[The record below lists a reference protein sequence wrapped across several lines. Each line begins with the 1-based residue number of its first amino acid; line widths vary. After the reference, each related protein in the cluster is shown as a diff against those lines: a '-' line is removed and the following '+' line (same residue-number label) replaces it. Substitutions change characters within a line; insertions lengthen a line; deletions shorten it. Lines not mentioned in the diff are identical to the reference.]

1 MELDINKAL
10 KKSFKR
16 GFLEGSYR
24 KIAAK
29 SGGYVHTQGKF
40 ILKISSCET
49 KRSKMFVRKCA
60 DNKLHLRYFN
70 CHHQHA
76 MIVCPN
82 DKRKNTIRIYFY
94 HLLNVIRNIPKFNLY
109 SRKIMSYFDCWCYY
123 RTSIIFILALEFLHM
138 QIRMSVCRKWFLST
152 VFLPLPQQVAL
163 NLQQHLTDAHKNSRM
178 FVFMLTNIT
187 MRIISHIL
195 KAYLFLLTVWL
206 NSVFLTSRGIS
217 KEILMIIN
225 LCCM

>member
-1 MELDINKAL
+1 
-10 KKSFKR
+10 
-16 GFLEGSYR
+16 
-24 KIAAK
+24 
-29 SGGYVHTQGKF
+29 
-40 ILKISSCET
+40 
-49 KRSKMFVRKCA
+49 MFVRKCA
-60 DNKLHLRYFN
+60 DNTLHLRYFN

-94 HLLNVIRNIPKFNLY
+94 HLLNVIRKIPKFNLY

-152 VFLPLPQQVAL
+152 VFLPLRQQVAFY
-163 NLQQHLTDAHKNSRM
+163 LQQHLTDAHKNSHM

-225 LCCM
+225 LCCMWPFSRRYSIYIKTTFFYSRFMMVTFQLFCSLFLLKKNWTGFKIFLNVIFQ

>member
-1 MELDINKAL
+1 MELDINKTL
-10 KKSFKR
+10 KKSLKR
-16 GFLEGSYR
+16 GFLQGSYR

-29 SGGYVHTQGKF
+29 SGGCVHTQGKF

-60 DNKLHLRYFN
+60 DNTLHLRYFN

-94 HLLNVIRNIPKFNLY
+94 HLLNVIRKIPKFNLY

-138 QIRMSVCRKWFLST
+138 QIRMSVPQVVFIDCFSSSST
-152 VFLPLPQQVAL
+152 TSCVKFAAASDRRSQKFPYVCIYAH
-163 NLQQHLTDAHKNSRM
+163 QHNDAHN
-178 FVFMLTNIT
+178 L
-187 MRIISHIL
+187 SHS
-195 KAYLFLLTVWL
+195 KG
-206 NSVFLTSRGIS
+206 TSIF
-217 KEILMIIN
+217 IN
-225 LCCM
+225 CVAQ